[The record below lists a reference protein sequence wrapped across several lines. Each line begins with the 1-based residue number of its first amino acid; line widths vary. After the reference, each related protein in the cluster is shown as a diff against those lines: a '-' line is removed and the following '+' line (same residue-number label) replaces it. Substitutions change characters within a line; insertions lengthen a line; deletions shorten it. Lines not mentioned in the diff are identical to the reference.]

1 MQVGVIVSTS
11 HLCMRVVTGPGG
23 GGAAAA
29 GGAGSEAGGTGTFI
43 YSWDPALKNNKNH
56 KDKGRNPGWS
66 AKGDLGIGQGS

>member
-11 HLCMRVVTGPGG
+11 HLCMRVVTGAGG

-43 YSWDPALKNNKNH
+43 YS
-56 KDKGRNPGWS
+56 
-66 AKGDLGIGQGS
+66 

>member
-43 YSWDPALKNNKNH
+43 YS
-56 KDKGRNPGWS
+56 
-66 AKGDLGIGQGS
+66 